1 MITIYSTQICP
12 RCKQLKAH
20 LSQLGIPYQE
30 ADLLTLLQ
38 DAEAMTELHMRGQH
52 FKAAPVLQ
60 VESAYH
66 GPEEFFEGDKLDEK
80 KLQELVK

>member
-1 MITIYSTQICP
+1 MIVIYSTSSCP
-12 RCKQLKAH
+12 RCAALKAR

-30 ADLLTLLQ
+30 ASLEDSGVL
-38 DAEAMTELHMRGQH
+38 AEMRCDG
-52 FKAAPVLQ
+52 FFGVMAPVL
-60 VESAYH
+60 ENSTGYH